1 MGEVIL
7 KSSEEIGKRKST
19 IHGKSKRCD
28 EIEKRKNK
36 IIRGTACNLDSV
48 EIDQHVHIHGD
59 GIVVTQEAEL
69 GDLVRL
75 GGRLGP
81 APPWGRLRW
90 QQCRIASGLP
100 LSPSQAGGDGEDRR
114 QSQSVLQEMAHKWS
128 SRERYGTDLLSYGFG
143 FALPCS
149 A

>member
-48 EIDQHVHIHGD
+48 EISTYTSMVMASSLRKKQSWVTSCDWAAVLDPPRRGGASD
-59 GIVVTQEAEL
+59 GNNVALLADCHCHRVRRAVTMRT
-69 GDLVRL
+69 GGKVRVCSKRWL
-75 GGRLGP
+75 ISG
-81 APPWGRLRW
+81 AP
-90 QQCRIASGLP
+90 
-100 LSPSQAGGDGEDRR
+100 E
-114 QSQSVLQEMAHKWS
+114 K
-128 SRERYGTDLLSYGFG
+128 GT
-143 FALPCS
+143 AQTC
-149 A
+149 